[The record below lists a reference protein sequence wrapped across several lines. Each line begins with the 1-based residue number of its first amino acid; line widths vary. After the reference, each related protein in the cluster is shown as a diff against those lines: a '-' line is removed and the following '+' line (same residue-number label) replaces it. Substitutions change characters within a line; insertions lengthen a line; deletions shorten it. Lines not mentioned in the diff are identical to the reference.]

1 MSHTLVLCS
10 GSTLPFQPPAPRK
23 GGPTPASARD
33 RSQGSPSTTYQYLT
47 SPIIH
52 FTVFITLQCIITSQI
67 ETKTRRDKKAVAK
80 MLIRRHDMS
89 WKRRTVSSMAA
100 HERPAVP
107 TNRCVSAH
115 AIGNFFLCLR
125 VLEVC
130 LGPSLPYT
138 LSILSPDSSGTY
150 LNYRNDN
157 KRLHV

>member
-1 MSHTLVLCS
+1 MLVQHCLFS
-10 GSTLPFQPPAPRK
+10 PHPERAHRHLP
-23 GGPTPASARD
+23 GPD
-33 RSQGSPSTTYQYLT
+33 REIDHRGHHLRTTYQCLT

-130 LGPSLPYT
+130 LGPFLPYT
-138 LSILSPDSSGTY
+138 LSILSPGSSGTY